1 MIHAKTCEVLHF
13 CNGVHHWIFSFPKVL
28 RTPPMHWRRST
39 VSPDRHHEDRF
50 PQVWHHRGINQIAIE
65 LLPKPTHS
73 YCYLFMKQ
81 KKHNNVTT
89 WYFSC
94 DHETVFFAHE
104 FQCYSYPLNPPPSW
118 VTHLKVIVVDPEK
131 SLLLV
136 LGRTK
141 LDLALISKALSN
153 KKMNGCMVTL
163 KSWDGLSLTLDL
175 GFPKIGKALS
185 SQSAS

>member
-50 PQVWHHRGINQIAIE
+50 PQVWHHRGMNQIAIE